1 MPEFVKEEEYMK
13 RFQNMKH
20 VIGRKAYQIV
30 NMVTARVPVTE
41 AVIMLSVLIAQ
52 VLIFRSFIA
61 KYIRGLFLR

>member
-20 VIGRKAYQIV
+20 VIGRKAYQLV
-30 NMVTARVPVTE
+30 NMVMARVPVTE

-61 KYIRGLFLR
+61 KYIRDLFLR

>member
-1 MPEFVKEEEYMK
+1 MK

-20 VIGRKAYQIV
+20 VIGRKAYQLV
-30 NMVTARVPVTE
+30 NMVMARVPVTE

-61 KYIRGLFLR
+61 KYIRDLFLR

>member
-1 MPEFVKEEEYMK
+1 MK